1 MTAPP
6 APFDQ
11 SIALIGAG
19 QMGRALATGFCR
31 DGGLSA
37 TNLVVFDPVEAA
49 RTALAESL
57 PGVRFAATAAAA
69 AEQARLVMLAVKPQQ
84 AAAACAELRP
94 ALGDQS
100 VVVSIV
106 AGLPIGLIAEAT
118 ATSRV
123 VRVMPNTPCLVGRG
137 VSAVAA
143 SPEVSRSDLDRIL
156 TLFVSVGSV
165 HEVAESLLDA
175 VTAVSGSGPG
185 YVALLIEALADG
197 GVRAGLPRPLAQAL
211 AVETFGGTAALLT
224 ATGEHPAIIR
234 DRVSSPGGTTIAGLA
249 VLEQAGVRG
258 AISAAVAAAAARAA
272 ELARQG

>member
-84 AAAACAELRP
+84 AAAACVELKP
-94 ALGDQS
+94 AITDESIVL
-100 VVVSIV
+100 SIV
-106 AGLPIGLIAEAT
+106 AGLPIATIAEAT
-118 ATSRV
+118 GTSHI
-123 VRVMPNTPCLVGRG
+123 VRVMPNTPCLIGRG

-143 SPEVSRSDLDRIL
+143 SAEVGRGDRDRIL
-156 TLFVSVGSV
+156 ELFASVGSV

-211 AVETFGGTAALLT
+211 ASETFAGTAALLA
-224 ATGEHPAIIR
+224 ATGEHPAVIR

-258 AISAAVAAAAARAA
+258 AISNAVAAAAARAA
-272 ELARQG
+272 ELSRQG

>member
-1 MTAPP
+1 MTSSP
-6 APFDQ
+6 APVNQ

-37 TNLVVFDPVEAA
+37 ANLVAFDPVEAA
-49 RTALAESL
+49 QAALAEAL

-69 AEQARLVMLAVKPQQ
+69 AEQAQLVILAVKPQQ
-84 AAAACAELRP
+84 AAAACAELRQ
-94 ALGDQS
+94 AVSDQT

-106 AGLPIGLIAEAT
+106 AGLPIKTIAEAT
-118 ATSRV
+118 GTSRI
-123 VRVMPNTPCLVGRG
+123 VRVMPNTPCLVGQG
-137 VSAVAA
+137 VSVVTAA
-143 SPEVSRSDLDRIL
+143 ADVGRSDLDRIHKL
-156 TLFVSVGSV
+156 LAAVGSV

-185 YVALLIEALADG
+185 YVALLVEALADG
-197 GVRAGLPRPLAQAL
+197 GVRAGLPRPLALAL
-211 AVETFGGTAALLT
+211 AIETFGGTAALLA
-224 ATGEHPAIIR
+224 ATGEHPAVIR

-258 AISAAVAAAAARAA
+258 AISAAVAAATARAA
-272 ELARQG
+272 ELSRQG